1 MKKTWK
7 LALGAAMALALVTG
21 CSGNE
26 TEGSGK
32 KQLVVSTW
40 GLSQDVWE
48 QEVKIPFEEKFDCE
62 LVLEVGGTNERY
74 TKLANNPNAGV
85 DIVELSQSAAANG
98 YEAGLF
104 ESIDYSKVP
113 NAASLIEPA
122 AKLAED
128 GFGAAYTV
136 NSIGIIYNPDA
147 VGFEINDWSD
157 LWNPALEGKVSI
169 PDITTTFG
177 PAMVYVA
184 NDFAN
189 GDIEADQGEA
199 AFKALEELKPNI
211 VKTYAKSSDLANM
224 FASGEIAVAVVGD
237 FGIPTIEQ
245 AQPNVKFVVPAS
257 GTYANFNTIDINKNS
272 QNKELAYEYVNWR
285 LSQELQSATAV
296 SLNEAP
302 TNKDVV
308 LTEEVAQ
315 NKTYG
320 EAAENAKV
328 INYSFVNP
336 LLNNWIDQWN
346 RIVNR

>member
-1 MKKTWK
+1 MYIFF
-7 LALGAAMALALVTG
+7 
-21 CSGNE
+21 
-26 TEGSGK
+26 
-32 KQLVVSTW
+32 VS

-48 QEVKIPFEEKFDCE
+48 QEVKIPFEEKYDVE
-62 LVLEVGGTNERY
+62 LVLDTGGTNERY
-74 TKLANNPNAGV
+74 TKLANNPNSEV
-85 DIVELSQSAAANG
+85 DIIELSQAAAANG

-104 ESIDYSKVP
+104 EEIDYSKIS
-113 NAASLIEPA
+113 NASSLIEPA
-122 AKLAED
+122 KELAEN

-147 VGFEINDWSD
+147 VGFEITDWSD
-157 LWNPALEGKVSI
+157 LWNEELKGKISI
-169 PDITTTFG
+169 PDISTTFG

-189 GDIEADQGEA
+189 GNIEADQGEA

-211 VKTYAKSSDLANM
+211 VKTYTKSSDLANM

-237 FGIPTIEQ
+237 FGIPTIKQ
-245 AQPNVKFVVPAS
+245 AQSNVEFVVPAS

-272 QNKELAYEYVNWR
+272 KNKELAYEYVNFR
-285 LSQELQSATAV
+285 LSQEVQSSTAV
-296 SLNEAP
+296 TLNEAP

-308 LTEEVAQ
+308 LDAETAL

-320 EAAENAKV
+320 EVAENAKT

>member
-7 LALGAAMALALVTG
+7 LALGAAMALTLVAG
-21 CSGNE
+21 CSTTS
-26 TEGSGK
+26 TEDLAK
-32 KQLVVSTW
+32 PKLVVSTW

-48 QEVKIPFEEKFDCE
+48 QEVKIPFEEKYNCE
-62 LVLEVGGTNERY
+62 LVLDTGGTNDRY
-74 TKLANNPNAGV
+74 TKLANNPNSEV
-85 DIVELSQSAAANG
+85 DVIELSQAAAASG

-104 ESIDYSKVP
+104 EEIDYSKIS
-113 NAASLIEPA
+113 NASSLIDPA
-122 AKLAED
+122 AALTEN
-128 GFGAAYTV
+128 GFGPAYTI
-136 NSIGIIYNPDA
+136 NSIGIIYNPDE

-157 LWNPALEGKVSI
+157 LWNPELKGRISI
-169 PDITTTFG
+169 PDISTTFG

-184 NDFAN
+184 NDYVGGN
-189 GDIEADQGEA
+189 IEADQGAA
-199 AFKALEELKPNI
+199 AFQALGELQPNI
-211 VKTYAKSSDLANM
+211 VKTYTKSSDLANM

-237 FGIPTIEQ
+237 FGIPTIKQ
-245 AQPNVKFVVPAS
+245 AKDNVEFIVPAS

-272 QNKELAYEYVNWR
+272 ANKELAYEYVNWR

-302 TNKDVV
+302 VNKEVV
-308 LTEEVAQ
+308 LDEATAE

-320 EAAENAKV
+320 EAAANAKV
-328 INYSFVNP
+328 IDYSFVNP

>member
-1 MKKTWK
+1 MKKSWK
-7 LALGAAMALALVTG
+7 LALGAAMALTLVTG
-21 CSGNE
+21 CSTGSE
-26 TEGSGK
+26 DSGK
-32 KQLVVSTW
+32 QKLVVSTW

-48 QEVKIPFEEKFDCE
+48 QEVKIPFEEKYNCE
-62 LVLEVGGTNERY
+62 LVLDTGGTNDRY
-74 TKLANNPNAGV
+74 TKLANNPNSEV
-85 DIVELSQSAAANG
+85 DIIELSQSAAANG

-104 ESIDYSKVP
+104 EQIDYSKIS
-113 NAASLIEPA
+113 NASSLIEPA
-122 AKLAED
+122 AELAEN

-136 NSIGIIYNPDA
+136 NSIGIIYNPDE

-157 LWNPALEGKVSI
+157 LWNEELKGKISI
-169 PDITTTFG
+169 PDISTTFG

-184 NDFAN
+184 NDYAN
-189 GDIEADQGEA
+189 GDIKEDQGEA
-199 AFKALEELKPNI
+199 AFKALAELQPNI
-211 VKTYAKSSDLANM
+211 VKTYSKSSDLANM

-272 QNKELAYEYVNWR
+272 KNKELAYEYVNFR
-285 LSQELQSATAV
+285 LSQELQSSTAIT
-296 SLNEAP
+296 LNEAP

-308 LTEEVAQ
+308 LVEETAL

-320 EAAENAKV
+320 EVAANAKT
-328 INYSFVNP
+328 IDYSFVNP